1 MNIKIKM
8 SEVSN
13 ISKPHSITENNLV
26 RMDGLDDKL
35 ITLTLEEMGITPDKF
50 HKMNVTK

>member
-1 MNIKIKM
+1 M
-8 SEVSN
+8 SS
-13 ISKPHSITENNLV
+13 ENNNLG
-26 RMDGLDDKL
+26 MDGLDDEM